1 MSIISQ
7 SINTNSTAVKKL
19 FFKEGEE
26 LVSIILFSK
35 IILNQLN
42 ACKKCEELWDEMR
55 KADFRQEGFLN
66 DKNIQ
71 LIYEKKKSIIEDLL
85 KISTAEEFLEVFD
98 DDMVRFQTFYFL
110 LLFIRTVY
118 LMKMSKY

>member
-1 MSIISQ
+1 
-7 SINTNSTAVKKL
+7 
-19 FFKEGEE
+19 
-26 LVSIILFSK
+26 
-35 IILNQLN
+35 LN